1 MVRSTFN
8 AAIAAAF
15 SVVAIGSANAG
26 IVITEVYAAGSGN
39 GTYAADWFELT
50 NTGATAVDITGWK
63 FDDSSAAFATAVAFR
78 GITSIDAGKSVIF
91 LEGNAAGSNDATIAT
106 NFVNAWFGGTAPIGF
121 QMGAYG
127 GSGVGLSTGS
137 DAVIIFD
144 AGGTVV
150 TGVQFGPST
159 TGFSFDN
166 TAGLG
171 SNVPAY
177 PVLSTLSVAGTN
189 GAFLS
194 SNGVETGS
202 PGVTIP
208 TPGAVALLGMGG
220 LVAVSRRRG

>member
-1 MVRSTFN
+1 MIRSTFN
-8 AAIAAAF
+8 AAIAAAL

-39 GTYAADWFELT
+39 GTYGADWFELT
-50 NTGATAVDITGWK
+50 NTGAAAVDITGWK
-63 FDDSSAAFATAVAFR
+63 IDDSSAAFASAVAFR
-78 GITSIDAGKSVIF
+78 GITSIAAGKSVIF
-91 LEGNAAGSNDATIAT
+91 FEGNAAGSNDATITT
-106 NFVNAWFGGTAPIGF
+106 NFVSAWFGGTAPVGFEIGS
-121 QMGAYG
+121 YG

-137 DAVIIFD
+137 DAVIIFN

-171 SNVPAY
+171 SNAPAY

-189 GAFLS
+189 GAFVS
-194 SNGVETGS
+194 SNGLETGS

-208 TPGAVALLGMGG
+208 TPGAAALLGLGG
-220 LVAVSRRRG
+220 LVAVSRRRK

>member
-39 GTYAADWFELT
+39 GTYGADWFELT
-50 NTGATAVDITGWK
+50 NTGAAAVDITGWK
-63 FDDSSAAFATAVAFR
+63 MDDSSATFGSAAAFR
-78 GITSIDAGKSVIF
+78 GGVTSIAAGQSVIF
-91 LEGNAAGSNDATIAT
+91 LEGNTAGTNDGTIAT
-106 NFVNAWFGGTAPIGF
+106 SFVNAWFGGTAPIGF

-144 AGGTVV
+144 AGGSVV

-159 TGFSFDN
+159 TGFTFDN

-171 SNVPAY
+171 SNAPAY
-177 PVLSTLSVAGTN
+177 PVISTLSVAGTN

-194 SNGVETGS
+194 SNGIETGS

-208 TPGAVALLGMGG
+208 TPGAAALLSLGG
-220 LVAVSRRRG
+220 LVAVGRRR